1 MKTLKFLKPFVN
13 VIIVKFIENFEILS
27 NIWAEIL
34 RYNHDGTI

>member
-27 NIWAEIL
+27 NIWGEIL